1 MIERRWRGPGK
12 ANEFILYPQFILHPY
27 LPTNEM
33 LRTIFSIVLWCTWI
47 MMLKLQMLEAVLPA
61 IDSSSSPSLR
71 CEELFWSYLQGPF
84 VAMWTNPRAKPGKRQ
99 QSRWKDLIS
108 SHSSLCFPVRSM
120 RLFNG
125 LQNSIRTFFFFCPSS
140 SPPSLTFVKL
150 VISYNTHYDFFI
162 FAKLLQGIF
171 PHPVFVQ
178 ITGLH

>member
-1 MIERRWRGPGK
+1 MPMIEGRWRGPGK
-12 ANEFILYPQFILHPY
+12 ANEFILYPQFILQPY

-84 VAMWTNPRAKPGKRQ
+84 VAMWTNLRAKPGKRQ

-108 SHSSLCFPVRSM
+108 SHSSLCFPVWIM

-125 LQNSIRTFFFFCPSS
+125 LQNSIRILSFSFSVPV
-140 SPPSLTFVKL
+140 PPLPVWHLLNLWSLIAPITTSLF
-150 VISYNTHYDFFI
+150 
-162 FAKLLQGIF
+162 LLNCFKGYFLI
-171 PHPVFVQ
+171 
-178 ITGLH
+178 LYLCR